1 MFLVLPFLMAVVLS
15 FTDQRLLSPNQKTPE
30 GVTLLAVDGGTAGEI
45 LVPMVDAICRRIDV
59 GQKVIEIVPVDG
71 LLDLNVTGRR
81 A

>member
-1 MFLVLPFLMAVVLS
+1 VVADGGRDVG
-15 FTDQRLLSPNQKTPE
+15 TVVRIDDG